1 MKKIISLLISGI
13 IVIGMVGCSTT
24 EQAVNDAKQ
33 DVIENTTDLES
44 MDKYVQDLLSKA
56 FVDGDVSVSTTKD
69 KDIYVTTIAI
79 IDNNINLQG
88 LSKEEIQQVTKK
100 EGLTD
105 KCDKFVKQ
113 VTEYYDKQ
121 GIDTNILFNL
131 TDSDWISA
139 YEYRYDNLQ
148 NTDEQS
154 NNNTKKT
161 TDKRN
166 ESVKK
171 TTKKSAKDTR
181 SEEQKYPD
189 NGLLKDGTHLGEM
202 NNGCEMCGIECNNM
216 TDYKGMKLCN
226 SCATKLKA
234 EDNNKKF
241 KEEEEA
247 RDREREQNRKDRE
260 ERENR
265 KNNNEYSN
273 SNFYKNV
280 NNESDK

>member
-1 MKKIISLLISGI
+1 MKKILSLVIGLI

-33 DVIENTTDLES
+33 DVVENTTDLES
-44 MDKYVQDLLSKA
+44 MDKYVKDLLSKA

-121 GIDTNILFNL
+121 GIDTNILFKL
-131 TDSDWISA
+131 TDGNWISA
-139 YEYRYDNLQ
+139 YEFRYDNLQ

-154 NNNTKKT
+154 NNTKKT
-161 TDKRN
+161 TDKRD
-166 ESVKK
+166 ESSKKTSKK
-171 TTKKSAKDTR
+171 TTKDNR
-181 SEEQKYPD
+181 SEEQRYLD
-189 NGLLKDGTHLGEM
+189 NGYLKDGTHLGEM
-202 NNGCEMCGIECNNM
+202 NNGCEICGIESNNM

-226 SCATKLKA
+226 NCATELKCK
-234 EDNNKKF
+234 DNNKKYKQ
-241 KEEEEA
+241 KEAE
-247 RDREREQNRKDRE
+247 RERERQQQEKDKQ
-260 ERENR
+260 EREQR
-265 KNNNEYSN
+265 NNDSAYDN

-280 NNESDK
+280 NNGSDK